1 MGHATRPRRRDGRTR
16 LTIYGLPLALMAV
29 AAVWRLWLLGH
40 VYTNVDSDQAIIG
53 VMAYHIQAGHHP
65 LMYAGQPYQG
75 SLEAYAAALLFALCG
90 ASDWTLRLPVLAC
103 AVLFVGAV
111 YALGA
116 TLYGRRVA
124 AISAVVVAL
133 GPGALLYY
141 GDVTGFGYSEVMLLG
156 TLLLILQ
163 ARHPDPRAMPLRVA
177 LVMGLVAGLGAW
189 IEPLMAEY
197 LLPLGLAYA
206 RPLLTIR
213 RGPCARMAPARPL
226 AAIALGAIVGGA
238 PLLAY
243 NLRHHWATLSYLVAQ
258 GGQRV
263 DHLGAVTRLVTESLP
278 VLLGL
283 AVPNSNHGAFI
294 SLSARYPVQ
303 RAVGVAAGLYLLGR
317 FVPALPRRI
326 AALLTDQTVADGSSS
341 RQTPRARKPRD
352 GALALFA
359 ASGLLFFMGTHF
371 GAGDSAIDT
380 ARYLLPLYTA
390 TPLVVDLLVPRQP
403 TRRATGATLLI
414 LAALVATN
422 MALARAIP
430 QDLAPRGPVGGLIR
444 ALEAQGVRVVYTNYW
459 ISYQLT
465 FESRGR
471 VLSIPVNGSRL
482 ARVRMLGDLAV
493 AAATPGHGLA
503 WAFAAGAPG
512 ARSFQRLLRRT
523 RTRADHI
530 RWANLVIYD
539 HLSRPVRAA
548 DPYENAGA
556 PWFEE
561 TLPIHRRLAPH
572 LPSRPLAAPPRQ
584 RLCYRSPEYS
594 DAADNRAIGLPRA
607 ARLSSP

>member
-156 TLLLILQ
+156 TLLLVLQ

-263 DHLGAVTRLVTESLP
+263 DHLGAVTRLMTESLP

-341 RQTPRARKPRD
+341 RQEAPRRRPGPLRGEWSALLHGHTLRRRRLGHRHRALSLAPVYGHAAGRRPPRAAPAYPARD
-352 GALALFA
+352 RGDSAHPGRAGGDKHGA
-359 ASGLLFFMGTHF
+359 
-371 GAGDSAIDT
+371 GAGDPAGSRA
-380 ARYLLPLYTA
+380 ARPGGRPDPRAGGARGAGRLHQLLDQLPA
-390 TPLVVDLLVPRQP
+390 HVRV
-403 TRRATGATLLI
+403 
-414 LAALVATN
+414 
-422 MALARAIP
+422 ARA
-430 QDLAPRGPVGGLIR
+430 RVGH
-444 ALEAQGVRVVYTNYW
+444 
-459 ISYQLT
+459 
-465 FESRGR
+465 
-471 VLSIPVNGSRL
+471 
-482 ARVRMLGDLAV
+482 
-493 AAATPGHGLA
+493 PGQR
-503 WAFAAGAPG
+503 FAAGARTHVGRPRRRGSHTGPRPG
-512 ARSFQRLLRRT
+512 LGLRR
-523 RTRADHI
+523 RRARRAELPTAAAPDADARGSHP
-530 RWANLVIYD
+530 LGQSG
-539 HLSRPVRAA
+539 HLRP
-548 DPYENAGA
+548 P
-556 PWFEE
+556 
-561 TLPIHRRLAPH
+561 LAP
-572 LPSRPLAAPPRQ
+572 
-584 RLCYRSPEYS
+584 
-594 DAADNRAIGLPRA
+594 RAR
-607 ARLSSP
+607 R